1 MEILNPI
8 VKDSLLTVCL
18 ITYNHAIYI
27 DKALQSILQQETN
40 FYFNIVIAD
49 DCSADGTTDIIRKY
63 VAKYPE
69 KITAIL
75 QKPNVGAGKNYDQLL
90 TAANGQYIAYLEADD
105 YWTDNTKLQQQIDIL
120 QANPSY
126 VSCFTNVKEI
136 FSEDE
141 NDNRNFLHNGCF
153 PKTVIGF
160 DELIYKNYIQTCSI
174 VFKNGLATPLPDW
187 LIKLKLGDWPL
198 HILLSTFG
206 QTAYIHKVMAV
217 HRNHSSGL
225 WSNKTK
231 LARVEALIE
240 AYDVMEIHTD
250 IKHSKHYKK
259 AKSNTILS
267 AVKYCISEKAF
278 SKAIKNFIKGF
289 LLYPK
294 NIFEK
299 KVPI

>member
-8 VKDSLLTVCL
+8 EKESLLTVCL

-27 DKALQSILQQETN
+27 DKALLSILEQKTN

-49 DCSADGTTDIIRKY
+49 DCSTDGTTDIIRKY
-63 VAKYPE
+63 ANLHPD

-90 TAANGQYIAYLEADD
+90 TAAKGKYIAYLEGDD
-105 YWTDNTKLQQQIDIL
+105 YWADNTKLQQQVDML
-120 QANPSY
+120 EANPEY

-136 FSEDE
+136 FSEDA
-141 NDNRNFLHNGCF
+141 NDNRNHLQNGCF

-174 VFKNGLATPLPDW
+174 VFRNGLATPLPGW
-187 LIKLKLGDWPL
+187 LIKLKVGDWPL
-198 HILLSTFG
+198 HILLSQFG
-206 QTAYIHKVMAV
+206 QSAYIHKVMAV

-231 LARVEALIE
+231 LARIE
-240 AYDVMEIHTD
+240 ATLEAYEAISENTSMAKSRHF
-250 IKHSKHYKK
+250 KK
-259 AKSNTILS
+259 AKSNVLLS
-267 AVKYCISEKAF
+267 SVKYCIQEKVF
-278 SKAIKNFIKGF
+278 IKAIGNFVKGF

-294 NIFEK
+294 NIIESK
-299 KVPI
+299 IPK